1 MKSDVITVS
10 SREDRIDLVLSQAE
24 QVASYQKLSPKS
36 ALALR
41 LLSEEMMC
49 MMRAINGDLTGDF
62 WIENEGDQYE
72 LHLHAVTKVDNR
84 KREQLLS
91 AATSGKNEAHRGL
104 MGKIRAFFEP
114 MEGLMVLPTMS
125 PESTSS
131 EAVWTMRAY
140 EAQVK
145 EYMRQNREGAE
156 AAWDELE
163 KSVIAHVADDV
174 KVSIRGFDVEMVAY
188 KRLV

>member
-10 SREDRIDLVLSQAE
+10 SREDRIDLVLAQAE

-36 ALALR
+36 AMRLR
-41 LLSEEMMC
+41 LLAEEMMC

-84 KREQLLS
+84 KRVQLLS

>member
-10 SREDRIDLVLSQAE
+10 SREDRIDLVLAQAE

-36 ALALR
+36 AMRLR
-41 LLSEEMMC
+41 LLAEEMMC

-84 KREQLLS
+84 KRVQLLS

-174 KVSIRGFDVEMVAY
+174 KVNIRGFDVEMVAY